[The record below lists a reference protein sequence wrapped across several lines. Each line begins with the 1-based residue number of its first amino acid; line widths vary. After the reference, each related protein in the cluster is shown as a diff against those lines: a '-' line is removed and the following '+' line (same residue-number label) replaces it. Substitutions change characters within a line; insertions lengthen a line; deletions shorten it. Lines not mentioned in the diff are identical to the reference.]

1 MLEKGSTV
9 KDTGSGA
16 QAIVMW
22 SNEKETRVVFITTGL
37 DEVMETSVLE
47 LVREPSEQLVNAV
60 RTMSQKELDIRLDA
74 LRRQPAATKK
84 RGPKKKASKKPLALV
99 EIEELIK
106 MKAAGT
112 LHPKLEAELDKLL
125 TRAEELKGSEE

>member
-1 MLEKGSTV
+1 MFEKGSTV

-16 QAIVMW
+16 QAIIIW
-22 SNEKETRVVFITTGL
+22 SNEKESRVVFITTGL
-37 DEVMETSVLE
+37 DEVMETTILE

-60 RTMSQKELDIRLDA
+60 RSMSQEELDIRLNA
-74 LRRQPAATKK
+74 LRKQPAATRK

-99 EIEELIK
+99 EVEELIK

-125 TRAEELKGSEE
+125 ARAEELKGLEK